1 MKMLRRLL
9 LWLLLSVPLGT
20 VVGTLL
26 AYADTDSGSYLRGSV
41 MVSGGIIGAEL
52 GILGG
57 AMAALTTTVFGGVLR
72 RAGGS
77 AFLTGLVVAGGL
89 MALGF
94 SLVYL

>member
-9 LWLLLSVPLGT
+9 LWLLLSVPLGA
-20 VVGTLL
+20 VAGTLI
-26 AYADTDSGSYLRGSV
+26 AYVDAGSANYLRGSM
-41 MVSGGIIGAEL
+41 MVSGGIIGVEL

-57 AMAALTTTVFGGVLR
+57 AMAALTATVFGNVLR

-77 AFLTGLVVAGGL
+77 VFLTGLVVAGGL